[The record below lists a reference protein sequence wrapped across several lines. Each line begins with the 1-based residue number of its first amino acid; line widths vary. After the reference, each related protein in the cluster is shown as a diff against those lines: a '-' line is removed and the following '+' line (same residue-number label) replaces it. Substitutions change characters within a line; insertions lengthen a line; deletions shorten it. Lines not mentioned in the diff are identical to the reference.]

1 MGILEHCAT
10 QNMNHFRGRQYFI
23 QLDMIDSYK
32 VTTNINITI
41 AVSINANFISGV
53 MVSVLVSSAVD
64 RGLACSSRVQ

>member
-1 MGILEHCAT
+1 MYPQMKKPVGML
-10 QNMNHFRGRQYFI
+10 YFI